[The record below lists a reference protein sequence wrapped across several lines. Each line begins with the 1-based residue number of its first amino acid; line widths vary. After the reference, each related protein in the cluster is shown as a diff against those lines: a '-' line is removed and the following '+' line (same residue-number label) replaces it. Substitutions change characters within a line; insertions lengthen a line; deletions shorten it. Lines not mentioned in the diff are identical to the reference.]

1 MAVRLSVRNN
11 VDGSEGAIDF
21 EQEVITLG
29 QGNVVDLSLPDEN
42 VSEQHAQIQLYEGQW
57 IVLDIG
63 SVTGTL
69 FNGYPL
75 EAQQP
80 VLINPGDVLTVGPF
94 EVGFYLVDGAD
105 AVVAQAPVEEA
116 YAPAE
121 EPVAAAYAPEAPS
134 AQQDVEAYP
143 PTPGLRFEDEPDASD
158 KTEVVA
164 SAFIDK
170 VMRAFGVEEEAPPYL
185 SVLNGNNAGAV
196 LHLRD
201 LNSEVLIGRSRKA
214 NFVIEDEC
222 ISREH
227 ARIRRDLAG
236 VHIIDLGSR
245 NGVLINGVQVQGTQ
259 RLGSGDEVRLGTT
272 RLKYTDPNAV
282 VAAPSMKPAK
292 GSEDDV
298 EGTIVRPTE
307 AMDVSEVEALLTH
320 PVGVAGPAQTE
331 ADYAQPLPDSVPE
344 YEPEPPPPV
353 VLEPEPEPEPVV
365 EESLPPPEVEELPEE
380 SLEEDLDEA
389 ATEEDEAV
397 EEDDL
402 LEDEEAE
409 VEEDEEL
416 IDESEEEAAEA
427 EEEDEEYDEEDDG
440 GGEVEEEEGSR
451 TMLVPILIGAVV
463 LLLVT
468 SVVLFLVIA

>member
-29 QGNVVDLSLPDEN
+29 QGNVVDLALPDEN

-80 VLINPGDVLTVGPF
+80 VLINPGDVLTVGPY
-94 EVGFYLVDGAD
+94 EVGFFLVDGAD
-105 AVVAQAPVEEA
+105 GGVAPAPVEEA

-121 EPVAAAYAPEAPS
+121 EHVGATYAPEAPS
-134 AQQDVEAYP
+134 PQQDVEAYP

-214 NFVIEDEC
+214 TFVIEDEC

-227 ARIRRDLAG
+227 ARIRRDLHG

-259 RLGSGDEVRLGTT
+259 KLGSGDEVRLGTT
-272 RLKYTDPNAV
+272 RLKYTDPNAA

-292 GSEDDV
+292 GSDEDV

-320 PVGVAGPAQTE
+320 PVGVAGPTPAEPEYPQ
-331 ADYAQPLPDSVPE
+331 ALPDSVPE

-353 VLEPEPEPEPVV
+353 VLEPEPEPVP
-365 EESLPPPEVEELPEE
+365 EESLPPPEIEDQAEE
-380 SLEEDLDEA
+380 SLEEELDEA
-389 ATEEDEAV
+389 AAEQDEEVEEDE
-397 EEDDL
+397 L
-402 LEDEEAE
+402 LEDEEVE
-409 VEEDEEL
+409 VEDEEEL
-416 IDESEEEAAEA
+416 IDESEEEEA
-427 EEEDEEYDEEDDG
+427 
-440 GGEVEEEEGSR
+440 
-451 TMLVPILIGAVV
+451 
-463 LLLVT
+463 
-468 SVVLFLVIA
+468 

>member
-11 VDGSEGAIDF
+11 MDGSEGAIDF

-80 VLINPGDVLTVGPF
+80 VLINPGDVLTVGPY
-94 EVGFYLVDGAD
+94 EVGFFLVDGAEGG
-105 AVVAQAPVEEA
+105 VAAAPVEEA

-121 EPVAAAYAPEAPS
+121 EPAGGAYAPEAPS
-134 AQQDVEAYP
+134 PQQDVEAYP

-201 LNSEVLIGRSRKA
+201 LNTEVLIGRSRKA
-214 NFVIEDEC
+214 TFVIEDEC

-245 NGVLINGVQVQGTQ
+245 NGVLINGVQVQGTLK
-259 RLGSGDEVRLGTT
+259 LGSGDEVRLGTT
-272 RLKYTDPNAV
+272 RLKYTDPNAA
-282 VAAPSMKPAK
+282 VAAPSMKPTK
-292 GSEDDV
+292 NTEEDV

-320 PVGVAGPAQTE
+320 PVGVAQAEPE
-331 ADYAQPLPDSVPE
+331 YAQPLPDSVPE

-353 VLEPEPEPEPVV
+353 VLEPEPEPVV
-365 EESLPPPEVEELPEE
+365 EESQPPPEEEDQLEE
-380 SLEEDLDEA
+380 SLEEELDEA
-389 ATEEDEAV
+389 ATDEDEAV
-397 EEDDL
+397 EEDEL
-402 LEDEEAE
+402 LEDEE
-409 VEEDEEL
+409 VEAEDEEL

-427 EEEDEEYDEEDDG
+427 EEEDEEFEEEDDG
-440 GGEVEEEEGSR
+440 GGETEEEEGSR
-451 TMLVPILIGAVV
+451 NMLVPLLIGAVV